1 MVNAYTVIGR
11 PVAHSLSPAIHA
23 LFGELT
29 QRRVR
34 YTRTEATEESFEPI
48 VRRWR
53 AAGGRG
59 ANVTMPFKERAF
71 ALADRLAPDARRAG
85 AVNTLHMHR
94 DGAIVGHNTDGRG
107 LVADIE
113 GMGRTLAGARVLLL
127 GAGGAARG
135 AIGALADAGPAAL
148 HVANRTPARAEAL
161 VEAEAAAP
169 PPRPGGR
176 RGPDPLPRTRPS
188 ASGYEALEGLPPFDV
203 VVNATSL
210 SFSNDAPPVPARAF
224 APGSL
229 AYDMA
234 YGPGETAFAR
244 FARERGAGLSVGGFG
259 MLVEQAA
266 ESFLIWEGVRPKT
279 RKARARLRALLAA
292 GRPAGAASEPPPTP
306 IRSPR
311 DAP

>member
-1 MVNAYTVIGR
+1 MFNAYTVIGR

-34 YTRTEATEESFEPI
+34 YTRTEATEESFERI
-48 VRRWR
+48 VRDWR
-53 AAGGRG
+53 ASGGRG

-71 ALADRLAPDARRAG
+71 ALCDRLAPDAARAG

-107 LVADIE
+107 LVTDIE
-113 GMGRTLAGARVLLL
+113 ANLGRGLLGRRVLLL

-135 AIGALADAGPAAL
+135 AIGALADAGPATL
-148 HVANRTPARAEAL
+148 HVANRTAARAAAL
-161 VEAEAAAP
+161 VEAEADAPAPRPARRGAPAAP
-169 PPRPGGR
+169 ARAV
-176 RGPDPLPRTRPS
+176 PS
-188 ASGYEALEGLPPFDV
+188 ASGYEALEGLEPFDV

-210 SFSNDAPPVPARAF
+210 SFANDAPPVPTRAF
-224 APGSL
+224 APDAL

-234 YGPGETAFAR
+234 YGPGETAFSR

-279 RKARARLRALLAA
+279 RKAEVRLRALLES
-292 GRPAGAASEPPPTP
+292 R
-306 IRSPR
+306 
-311 DAP
+311 